1 MQQSQSEETLREL
14 RQQKAQAFKQ
24 FYNHSIYPELVRLD
38 RARRRMLAFGAL
50 ALLLALGTALMIWA
64 GSDYLVSMLLLLP
77 TALVGW
83 GAISNYQAY
92 APKFKPRIVSLIL
105 DFLDDYVNYQNL
117 RYTVEGLVDRELFE
131 RSGLFVIR
139 SGAIY
144 ESEDSIEGEVGSVP
158 FKVSEVRVSQPSLVS
173 NSMYVLFHGI
183 CLHLILKEGGMPDWS
198 KAREERKQKETVRLK
213 AGDLLPASSAVLPE
227 KPETNT
233 GLRADEEQSTAPKSA
248 ESKLKETGKFI
259 FIIPREKHEFF
270 WRSIQKA
277 VSNGA
282 RDMTKW
288 IHDKAFREHFWV
300 YATSEVYLRK
310 MIPEEL
316 QQLLMNYHLKTG
328 REWYLSV
335 REMSAGKNSGRED
348 QAWLAIKREKDLL
361 EPSVWRSVLSF
372 DLIKEFYGD
381 ILSVM
386 TILEAFDEVH

>member
-1 MQQSQSEETLREL
+1 MQRSQSEETLREL
-14 RQQKAQAFKQ
+14 RQRKEQAFKQ

-38 RARRRMLAFGAL
+38 RARRRMLTFTVL
-50 ALLLALGTALMIWA
+50 ALLLAVGTGLMIWA
-64 GSDYLVSMLLLLP
+64 GSDYLVSMLLFLP
-77 TALVGW
+77 TALIGW

-144 ESEDSIEGEVGSVP
+144 ESEDSIEGEVGSVS

-183 CLHLILKEGGMPDWS
+183 CLHLSLKEGGMPDWS
-198 KAREERKQKETVRLK
+198 KAREERKQHEIARLN
-213 AGDLLPASSAVLPE
+213 AGDLPQVSSHLSSE
-227 KPETNT
+227 KPAAGEKE
-233 GLRADEEQSTAPKSA
+233 GTASKPA
-248 ESKLKETGKFI
+248 ESKRKETGRFI
-259 FIIPREKHEFF
+259 FIIPREQHEFF
-270 WRSIQKA
+270 WRSIQRVVA
-277 VSNGA
+277 NGA
-282 RDMTKW
+282 KDMTKW
-288 IHDKAFREHFWV
+288 IHDKTFREHFWV

-310 MIPEEL
+310 MVPEEL

-335 REMSAGKNSGRED
+335 KEMSAGKNSGRED

-372 DLIKEFYGD
+372 DLIREFYED

>member
-1 MQQSQSEETLREL
+1 MQRSQSEETLREL
-14 RQQKAQAFKQ
+14 RQRREQAFKQ

-50 ALLLALGTALMIWA
+50 ALLLAVGVALMIWA
-64 GSDYLVSMLLLLP
+64 GSDYLMSMLLFLP

-83 GAISNYQAY
+83 GAISSYQAY

-131 RSGLFVIR
+131 KSGLFVIR

-144 ESEDSIEGEVGSVP
+144 ESEDSIEGEMGSVS
-158 FKVSEVRVSQPSLVS
+158 FKMSEVRVSQPSLVS

-198 KAREERKQKETVRLK
+198 EARKVRKQKETIRLE
-213 AGDLLPASSAVLPE
+213 AGDLFLRTSAVPAG
-227 KPETNT
+227 KRGVETD
-233 GLRADEEQSTAPKSA
+233 LRAGEDESTPQKTD
-248 ESKLKETGKFI
+248 ESKLKETGKFV
-259 FIIPREKHEFF
+259 FIIPREQHEFF
-270 WRSIQKA
+270 WRSIQHV
-277 VSNGA
+277 VSKGA
-282 RDMTKW
+282 KDMTKW
-288 IHDKAFREHFWV
+288 IHDKTFREHFLV
-300 YATSEVYLRK
+300 YATGEVYLRK
-310 MIPEEL
+310 VIPKEL
-316 QQLLMNYHLKTG
+316 QQLLVGYYLKTE

-335 REMSAGKNSGRED
+335 REVLPEKASERKHC
-348 QAWLAIKREKDLL
+348 AWLAIKREKDLL

-372 DLIKEFYGD
+372 DLIKEFYED

-386 TILEAFDEVH
+386 TILKAFDEVH